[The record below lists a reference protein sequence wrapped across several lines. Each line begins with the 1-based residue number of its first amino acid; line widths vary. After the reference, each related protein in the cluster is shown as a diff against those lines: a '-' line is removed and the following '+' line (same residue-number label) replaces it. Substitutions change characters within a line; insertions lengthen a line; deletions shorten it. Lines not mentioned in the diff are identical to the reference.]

1 MSTSVRIEEI
11 STEIH
16 APTGR
21 AAYVVDLSQVDVDLD
36 ESWGSWQSG

>member
-16 APTGR
+16 APSGR
-21 AAYVVDLSQVDVDLD
+21 AAYAVDLSEVDVDLD
-36 ESWGSWQSG
+36 ESWGSWQST